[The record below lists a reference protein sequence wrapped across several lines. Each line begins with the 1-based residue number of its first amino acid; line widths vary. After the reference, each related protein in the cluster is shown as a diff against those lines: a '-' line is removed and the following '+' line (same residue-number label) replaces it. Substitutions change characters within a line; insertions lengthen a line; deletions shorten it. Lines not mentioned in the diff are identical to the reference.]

1 MRLLD
6 RYLLRELLIP
16 LGFCL
21 GGFLI
26 IWIASDLFRN
36 MGNFQEHR
44 LHGLDVAEYYL
55 VVLPQF
61 LVLVLP
67 LALLLALL
75 YALTQHARHHEIS
88 AIRAAGVSLWRLA
101 LPYFAVGVAGS
112 AGFFVLNEFY
122 VPDTDE
128 LAERVLQRY
137 EVRKVKPE
145 DQDLVRNLGFRNA
158 RDGRVWQI
166 GAFNVKT
173 SAMTEPQVDYARPD
187 GSRRWLFAAR
197 AVRTNDV
204 WVFFNVQEFDVDP
217 RANTGPVPG
226 LVTNTLAKPEFTETP
241 EQIRSTIAINNR
253 LQSTFRSAR
262 DADIPLFQILDY
274 LRLNPNLIRTD
285 QSWLYTKL
293 HGRLAAPWT
302 CVVVVLIA
310 IPFGAGSGRRNVF
323 FGVAGS
329 VFITFAYFILLQV
342 GLALGASGQLPPWL
356 AAWLPNL
363 VFAATGAWLTAR
375 VR

>member
-26 IWIASDLFRN
+26 VWIAADLFRS
-36 MGNFQEHR
+36 MTIFQEHK

-101 LPYFAVGVAGS
+101 LPYFAVGLAGS
-112 AGFFVLNEFY
+112 AVFFVLNEFY

-128 LAERVLQRY
+128 QAERVLQRY
-137 EVRKVKPE
+137 EGRKIKPE
-145 DQDLVRNLGFRNA
+145 ERDLVRNLGFRNA
-158 RDGRVWQI
+158 RDGRAWQI

-197 AVRTNDV
+197 AAYTNDV
-204 WVFFNVQEFDVDP
+204 WVFFDVSEHIEDP
-217 RANTGPVPG
+217 RVNPLLVPS
-226 LVTNTLAKPEFTETP
+226 LRTNVLAKPEFTETP

-253 LQSTFRSAR
+253 LHSTLRSAR

-274 LRLNPNLIRTD
+274 LRLNPNLTGAD

-310 IPFGAGSGRRNVF
+310 IPFGAASGRRNVF

-363 VFAATGAWLTAR
+363 SFGLVGLYMTAR
-375 VR
+375 IR